1 MKKLLLVAL
10 TVCGFQAAQAQVTVQ
25 NVQDSISTNTTW
37 TNNKQYLLKGF
48 VYVTSGATLTID
60 SGVIIKGDKNTKGT
74 LIVERGAKIIAKGTE
89 TAPIVFTSN
98 QPAGARSY
106 GDWGGIIICGAA
118 PTNWTAGQAQ
128 VEGGPRSFY
137 GGTNANDN
145 SGALQYVRIEFPGVA
160 FSPGNE
166 VNGLSLCG
174 VGAGTTIDHIQVSY
188 CGDDSYEWFGGN
200 VNSKYLVAYRGWD
213 DDFDTDCGY
222 SGKNQFVFGLRD
234 PYAADQSGSKAF
246 ENDSYLSGTNSGLL
260 TDTLATKAIF
270 SNVTV
275 VGPLVSPTSTA
286 WDPQFTAGIHT
297 RRGSAQ
303 SILNSV
309 IIGWPVGL
317 LLDESS
323 SAYGSTINNLV
334 TNQMQYRNNIYA
346 GNQNGNDV
354 FYVRDGARNLT
365 PTTTWGDTTVAP
377 WLTSGLVGPKTW
389 LASSANKS
397 KTYPTAQSGV
407 RLQSPFNLINP
418 NPIPTSQSPI
428 CFAQATFGGVTRTF
442 NPTKPINTD
451 TTGLGI
457 NWNVPGVA
465 PDFTTTKAS
474 DAYFTKVNFV
484 GAFAGTQTTSDNWM
498 AKWTNYDP
506 VNTDYSMTNTTQ
518 FPTTVA
524 NVNNN
529 INSINVY
536 PNPAIETATINFN
549 LIEAN
554 QANVTVID
562 MTGKTVA
569 TIFNGNLTAGAHQFE
584 VNVADLATG
593 CYFVKVQTEAGAKT
607 IKLAVTK

>member
-1 MKKLLLVAL
+1 MKKLLLIAL
-10 TVCGFQAAQAQVTVQ
+10 TICGFQAAQAQVTVQ
-25 NVQDSISTNTTW
+25 TVQDSISTNTTW
-37 TNNKQYLLKGF
+37 TNNKQYLLRGL

-74 LIVERGAKIIAKGTE
+74 LIIERGAKIIAKGTK

-98 QPAGARSY
+98 QPAGARAY
-106 GDWGGIIICGAA
+106 GDWGGVIICGSA

-137 GGTNANDN
+137 GGTNPNDN
-145 SGALQYVRIEFPGVA
+145 SGTLQYVRIEFPGVA

-174 VGAGTTIDHIQVSY
+174 VGAGTTINNIQVSF

-222 SGKNQFVFGLRD
+222 SGKNQFVFGIRD
-234 PYAADQSGSKAF
+234 PYSADVSGSKAF
-246 ENDSYLSGTNSGLL
+246 ENDSYLPGTNSGLL
-260 TDTLATKAIF
+260 TDTLATRAIF

-286 WDPQFTAGIHT
+286 WDPQFVAAVHT

-323 SAYGSTINNLV
+323 ASYGSTINNI
-334 TNQMQYRNNIYA
+334 TSNQQQFRNNILA
-346 GNQNGNDV
+346 GNQNGNDI

-365 PTTTWGDTTVAP
+365 PTINWGDTTVAP
-377 WLTSGLVGPKTW
+377 WSTSGLVGPKTW
-389 LASSANKS
+389 MASSANRNR
-397 KTYPTAQSGV
+397 TYPTAQTGV
-407 RLQSPFNLINP
+407 RLQAPFNLANP
-418 NPIPTSQSPI
+418 NPVPTSQSPI
-428 CFAQATFGGVTRTF
+428 CFATASFGGVTRTF
-442 NPTKPINTD
+442 DPLKPINTD

-465 PDFTTTKAS
+465 PDFTNSKAS
-474 DAYFTKVNFV
+474 DAFFTKVNFV
-484 GAFAGTQTTSDNWM
+484 GAFSGTQTTNDNWM
-498 AKWTNYDP
+498 AGWTNFDP
-506 VNTDYSMTNTTQ
+506 VNTDYSMTNTTE

-529 INSINVY
+529 INAISVY

-569 TIFNGNLTAGAHQFE
+569 TIFNGNLTAGTHQFE
-584 VNVADLATG
+584 TNIADLATG

>member
-1 MKKLLLVAL
+1 MKKLLLLAL

-25 NVQDSISTNTTW
+25 TVQDSISTNTTW

-74 LIVERGAKIIAKGTE
+74 LIIERGAKIIAKGTA

-106 GDWGGIIICGAA
+106 GDWGGLIICGAA

-145 SGALQYVRIEFPGVA
+145 SGTLQYVRIEFPGVA

-188 CGDDSYEWFGGN
+188 SGDDSYEWFGGN
-200 VNSKYLVAYRGWD
+200 ANSKYLVSYRGWD

-222 SGKNQFVFGLRD
+222 AGRNQFVFGLRD

-286 WDPQFTAGIHT
+286 FDPQFVSAVHA

-309 IIGWPVGL
+309 IIGWPVGM

-323 SAYGSTINNLV
+323 SSYGSTINNL
-334 TNQMQYRNNIYA
+334 TSNQLQFKNNILA
-346 GNQNGNDV
+346 GNQAATDV
-354 FYVRDGARNLT
+354 FYVKDGARSLT

-377 WLTSGLVGPKTW
+377 WSTSGLVGPKTW
-389 LASSANKS
+389 LASSANKN
-397 KTYPTAQSGV
+397 KTYPTAQTGV
-407 RLQSPFNLINP
+407 KLQSPFNLVNP
-418 NPIPTSQSPI
+418 NPVPTSQSPI
-428 CFAQATFGGVTRTF
+428 CYATATFGGITRTF
-442 NPTKPINTD
+442 DPTKPVNTD

-465 PDFTTTKAS
+465 PDFTNSKAS
-474 DAYFTKVNFV
+474 DAYFTKVNYV
-484 GAFAGTQTTSDNWM
+484 GAFAGTQTTADNWM
-498 AKWTNYDP
+498 AKWTNFDP
-506 VNTDYSMTNTTQ
+506 VNTDYSMTNTTE

-529 INSINVY
+529 INAINVY

-554 QANVTVID
+554 QASVSVID

-569 TIFNGNLTAGAHQFE
+569 TIFNGNLMAGAHQFE
-584 VNVADLATG
+584 INVADLATG

>member
-1 MKKLLLVAL
+1 MKKLLLLAL

-25 NVQDSISTNTTW
+25 TVQDSISTNTKW

-74 LIVERGAKIIAKGTE
+74 LIIERGAKLIAIGTP

-106 GDWGGIIICGAA
+106 GDWGGVILCGNA

-137 GGTNANDN
+137 GGTNPADN
-145 SGALQYVRIEFPGVA
+145 SGTMQYVRIEFPGVA

-166 VNGLSLCG
+166 VNGLTLCG
-174 VGAGTTIDHIQVSY
+174 VGTGTTIDHIQVSY
-188 CGDDSYEWFGGN
+188 SGDDSYEWFGGTAN
-200 VNSKYLVAYRGWD
+200 GKFLVSYRGWD

-222 SGKNQFVFGLRD
+222 SGKNQFAFGIRD

-246 ENDSYLSGTNSGLL
+246 ENDSYLGGTISGLVN
-260 TDTLATKAIF
+260 DSNATKAIW

-286 WDPQFTAGIHT
+286 WDPQFVSAVHA
-297 RRGSAQ
+297 RRGSSQ

-309 IIGWPVGL
+309 IIGWPVGM

-323 SAYGSTINNLV
+323 SSYGSTINNL
-334 TNQMQYRNNIYA
+334 TSNQLQFKNNILA
-346 GNQNGNDV
+346 GNQAATDV
-354 FYVRDGARNLT
+354 FYVKDGARSLT
-365 PTTTWGDTTVAP
+365 PTTTWADTTVAP
-377 WLTSGLVGPKTW
+377 WSTSGLVGPKSW
-389 LASSANKS
+389 LTSSANKN
-397 KTYPTAQSGV
+397 KLYPTAQTGV
-407 RLQSPFNLINP
+407 KLQSPFNLVNP
-418 NPIPTSQSPI
+418 NPVPTSQSPV
-428 CFAQATFGGVTRTF
+428 CYNTAVFGGITRTF
-442 NPTKPINTD
+442 DPTKPVNTD

-457 NWNVPGVA
+457 NWNVPGLA

-474 DAYFTKVNFV
+474 DAFFTKVNFV

-498 AKWTNYDP
+498 AVWTNFDP

-518 FPTTVA
+518 FPTSVA

-529 INSINVY
+529 INAISVY

-554 QANVTVID
+554 QASVSVID

-584 VNVADLATG
+584 INVANLATG

>member
-1 MKKLLLVAL
+1 MKKLLLLAL

-25 NVQDSISTNTTW
+25 TVQDSISTNTTW

-74 LIVERGAKIIAKGTE
+74 LIIERGAKIIAKGTA

-106 GDWGGIIICGAA
+106 GDWGGLIICGAA

-145 SGALQYVRIEFPGVA
+145 SGTLQYVRIEFPGVA

-200 VNSKYLVAYRGWD
+200 VNSKYLVSYRGWD

-222 SGKNQFVFGLRD
+222 AGRNQFVFGLRD

-286 WDPQFTAGIHT
+286 FDPQFVSAVHA

-303 SILNSV
+303 SILNLS
-309 IIGWPVGL
+309 
-317 LLDESS
+317 
-323 SAYGSTINNLV
+323 
-334 TNQMQYRNNIYA
+334 
-346 GNQNGNDV
+346 
-354 FYVRDGARNLT
+354 
-365 PTTTWGDTTVAP
+365 
-377 WLTSGLVGPKTW
+377 
-389 LASSANKS
+389 
-397 KTYPTAQSGV
+397 
-407 RLQSPFNLINP
+407 LIH
-418 NPIPTSQSPI
+418 I
-428 CFAQATFGGVTRTF
+428 
-442 NPTKPINTD
+442 
-451 TTGLGI
+451 
-457 NWNVPGVA
+457 
-465 PDFTTTKAS
+465 
-474 DAYFTKVNFV
+474 
-484 GAFAGTQTTSDNWM
+484 
-498 AKWTNYDP
+498 
-506 VNTDYSMTNTTQ
+506 
-518 FPTTVA
+518 
-524 NVNNN
+524 
-529 INSINVY
+529 
-536 PNPAIETATINFN
+536 
-549 LIEAN
+549 
-554 QANVTVID
+554 
-562 MTGKTVA
+562 
-569 TIFNGNLTAGAHQFE
+569 
-584 VNVADLATG
+584 
-593 CYFVKVQTEAGAKT
+593 
-607 IKLAVTK
+607 